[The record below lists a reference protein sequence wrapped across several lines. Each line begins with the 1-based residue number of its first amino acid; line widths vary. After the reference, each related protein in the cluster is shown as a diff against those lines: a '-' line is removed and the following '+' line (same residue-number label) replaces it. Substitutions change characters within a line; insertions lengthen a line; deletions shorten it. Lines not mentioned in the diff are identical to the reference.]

1 MTRATP
7 QLRRFAE
14 RLIAF
19 DAGRKS
25 ASVANDPAAFPVC
38 EKLRPHL
45 ATLMG
50 TAGVRT
56 LLSRGL
62 AVTREEVDGVSAV
75 AVATEGGLHVVN
87 ATEVQA
93 DPEQFAKAGV
103 VLLAQLLG
111 LRVAFIGAKLTLQ
124 LVREVWPTLK
134 FDGSDLESKG

>member
-7 QLRRFAE
+7 PLRRFAE

-38 EKLRPHL
+38 EKLRPQV